1 VLLLAIDTS
10 TSRVSVAIGGDGDVV
25 GEVSLAGGSSPRHA
39 EQLASAVRYLC
50 DEVGIELRQLAAIA
64 VGVGPGLFT
73 GLRVGVTTAKV
84 MAQGLRIPVVCVPSL
99 DLVAYPLRYTPR
111 LVTAVLDARRHEVFY
126 ALYLSVPGGL
136 QRVSGYE
143 VGTPDDLV
151 GELAARGGEVL
162 VAGEG
167 ALRYRDHFNA
177 LDHSELAGPG
187 FAWPR
192 AASLLE
198 LASARYEREDFC
210 LPSEVQPMYL
220 RKSDAEIE
228 TERGGVTGAGR
239 AR

>member
-1 VLLLAIDTS
+1 
-10 TSRVSVAIGGDGDVV
+10 
-25 GEVSLAGGSSPRHA
+25 
-39 EQLASAVRYLC
+39 
-50 DEVGIELRQLAAIA
+50 
-64 VGVGPGLFT
+64 
-73 GLRVGVTTAKV
+73 
-84 MAQGLRIPVVCVPSL
+84 VCVPSL

-177 LDHSELAGPG
+177 LDHSELVGPG

-239 AR
+239 PR